1 MKERQGAALLRREG
15 GEKVESEE
23 CRRSHQLGQCRDF
36 SPRGAQVS
44 GGMGGGRAHIIV
56 AA

>member
-1 MKERQGAALLRREG
+1 VKERQGAALLRREG